1 MAVRRRGAGAARASQ
16 MRRYITQNCTRN
28 IGLKDISARFRVSPG
43 HICRIFKEQIGMPFT
58 KCLNTDRVKEAKRLL
73 RQTRCPAYVVATKV
87 GFRNRDYFFKV
98 FKRFEG
104 ATPEAYRYGSRPKK
118 G

>member
-1 MAVRRRGAGAARASQ
+1 MAARRRIDANRAAQ

-28 IGLKDISARFRVSPG
+28 VRLKDISTRFRISPG
-43 HICRIFKEQIGMPFT
+43 HVCRIFKEHLGMSFT
-58 KCLNTDRVKEAKRLL
+58 KCLNTDRIKEAKRLL
-73 RQTRCPAYVVATKV
+73 KQTRCPAYVVAQKV

-98 FKRFEG
+98 FKRIEG
-104 ATPEAYRYGSRPKK
+104 STPDTYRYAAREKK